1 MSIRKKAKSFELT
14 SLFVFIASIAASAG
28 NYLFQIL
35 MGRILDAESYGG
47 LYAVLSITNI
57 AMIFGSAASTVIA
70 KNIASAQI
78 YDKSGERKIMVGNA
92 VLQSGIA
99 AVTFVILLVTG
110 YDIVLTLCAT
120 AAVLSTNIAISWY
133 GLAQGKKA
141 FAIVAIYNLIHPVT
155 KIALA
160 VPIVKAGANYF
171 IVFIVM
177 TVSALISIF
186 LCHLL
191 LVKANKK
198 IEKGSDDNLFGNTKK
213 SFFASIVPMLAL
225 SVYSNIHVIV
235 FEKFAGGAEAGAFSV
250 AAVFGNALLYIP
262 SAIAVVL
269 VPFVAGSDNK
279 TQRALLV
286 KSLVY
291 SESLAVL
298 CAILLIL
305 LRKPVLSLLFGPNG
319 AAAEMYLL
327 PVCIMAIPIIAIF
340 VLTNYLIAKGENRFL
355 NIVGIVSFV
364 ILAVGIILTKS
375 NMLSMLIFVTVLYAA
390 TAFSL
395 IIKEVINHVKERK
408 NCLFYRD
415 HS

>member
-1 MSIRKKAKSFELT
+1 MGTRKKAKSFELT

-120 AAVLSTNIAISWY
+120 AAVLSTNIAIFWY
-133 GLAQGKKA
+133 GL
-141 FAIVAIYNLIHPVT
+141 
-155 KIALA
+155 
-160 VPIVKAGANYF
+160 
-171 IVFIVM
+171 
-177 TVSALISIF
+177 ALISIF

-198 IEKGSDDNLFGNTKK
+198 IEKVSDDNLFGNTKK

-286 KSLVY
+286 KFLVY

-340 VLTNYLIAKGENRFL
+340 VLTNYLIAKGENLFL

-408 NCLFYRD
+408 NCLFYRNN
-415 HS
+415 S